1 MAAHYRRQE
10 PASPTRFR
18 LSPRLRGSAVLP
30 LYKLHRFHR
39 PSAEGEGSA
48 EDVRDVEVATDAQA
62 ILVAQAVAAEPGGSL
77 LTVQLRD
84 SDGRVLWRLTRGDTI
99 SQRPDDV

>member
-1 MAAHYRRQE
+1 
-10 PASPTRFR
+10 
-18 LSPRLRGSAVLP
+18 
-30 LYKLHRFHR
+30 
-39 PSAEGEGSA
+39 
-48 EDVRDVEVATDAQA
+48 VATDAQA